1 MLPLMVTWLLS
12 SLSLILTDRR
22 STNLGISQPENVLL
36 VSHDKDSDIKLVDFG
51 LAKMLKEGE
60 IIRDMVGT
68 PEFVGEWVENL
79 AIISLLCFIAVACEI
94 FQCYINEQLCC

>member
-1 MLPLMVTWLLS
+1 M
-12 SLSLILTDRR
+12 
-22 STNLGISQPENVLL
+22 LL

-68 PEFVGEWVENL
+68 PEFVGQFKNL
-79 AIISLLCFIAVACEI
+79 ISIHFVS
-94 FQCYINEQLCC
+94 YTVMST

>member
-1 MLPLMVTWLLS
+1 MS
-12 SLSLILTDRR
+12 IN
-22 STNLGISQPENVLL
+22 STNIWIWQPENVLL

-68 PEFVGEWVENL
+68 PEFVGTWSV
-79 AIISLLCFIAVACEI
+79 ILCQLTSCPNYMSVI
-94 FQCYINEQLCC
+94 FRNTKLIWQFW

>member
-1 MLPLMVTWLLS
+1 MPLA
-12 SLSLILTDRR
+12 LIPILG
-22 STNLGISQPENVLL
+22 TNTIFRQPENVLL

-68 PEFVGEWVENL
+68 PEFVGKLGNIDSFYFLYNSV
-79 AIISLLCFIAVACEI
+79 ISF
-94 FQCYINEQLCC
+94 